1 MNVRRENVAM
11 DDDVVPDGAPS
22 GAKPVEGGARAPRQ
36 ARGKARVEAILDAT
50 AAVIVEKGLAG
61 VTMHG
66 VAKQAST
73 PVGSMYH
80 FFPDRDALLDALQE
94 RHADGTAEIGRKI
107 DATAAEQWRALSPS
121 AVVDRL
127 VTPYIRYLESHP
139 DCLSFMSRKGPQLTK
154 GDAMLRY
161 KAVIDARLPHATPAA
176 RQLYADMLNSLALG
190 CMVVK
195 FGAAAAPVEHAGQYM
210 REVQRALAAYLT
222 AIEAAT
228 AA

>member
-1 MNVRRENVAM
+1 MRKSVTMA
-11 DDDVVPDGAPS
+11 DDDVPDGAPG
-22 GAKPVEGGARAPRQ
+22 GAKLAEGGARAPRQ

-50 AAVIVEKGLAG
+50 AAVIVEKGIAG

-80 FFPDRDALLDALQE
+80 FFADRDALLDALQE
-94 RHADGTAEIGRKI
+94 RHANGTAEIGRDI
-107 DATAAEQWRALSPS
+107 DATSAEKWCTLSPA

-139 DCLSFMSRKGPQLTK
+139 DCLSFMSRKGPQVTR
-154 GDAMLRY
+154 GDAVQRY

-176 RQLYADMLNSLALG
+176 RQLYADMLNSLAMG

-195 FGAAAAPVEHAGQYM
+195 FGAATAPVEHASQYM
-210 REVQRALAAYLT
+210 REVQRALAAYL
-222 AIEAAT
+222 AAVEAT
-228 AA
+228 AAA